1 MFFGSGLGGK
11 VKDVS
16 KAYADSAL
24 YDNAIQEVKK
34 DSEAIKILGEIEP
47 TDNFAI
53 AEGYVEYSE
62 DNKEVRSTIRIKGS
76 KGRGKLDIYAERNES
91 SWNYKEIKIRVRGL
105 EKPIMV
111 IGN

>member
-11 VKDVS
+11 VKDIS
-16 KAYADSAL
+16 KAYADSGL

-34 DSEAIKILGEIEP
+34 DSEVIKILGEIEP

-105 EKPIMV
+105 EKPIMI